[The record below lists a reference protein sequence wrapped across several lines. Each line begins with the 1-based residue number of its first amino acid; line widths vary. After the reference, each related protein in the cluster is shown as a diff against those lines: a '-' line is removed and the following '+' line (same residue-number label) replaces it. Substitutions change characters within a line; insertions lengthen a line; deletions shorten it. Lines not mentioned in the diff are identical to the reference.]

1 MQIAQFAKAVFNLSA
16 ICKMKKCL
24 SDFASEDYTVI
35 NLCVLIAQFA
45 KAVFNLSAICK
56 TKKCLFRSTRW
67 RIVPLSIC
75 VICANCTICKSC
87 FQFECNLQNEE
98 MSFQI
103 YSLEDRTV
111 INLCNLCKLHNLQKL
126 FSIWVQSAK
135 WRNVFSDLPL
145 RRIVP
150 LSICV
155 ICVIKIA
162 QFAKAVFNLSG
173 ICKTK
178 KCLFRST
185 RWRIVPLSICV
196 ICANCTIYKSKSF
209 QFECNLQNEEMS
221 FQIYSLEDRTV
232 INLGNL
238 LIAQFAKAVFN
249 LSAICKTKKCLFRS
263 TRWRIVLI
271 NLCNL
276 CKLHNLQKL
285 FSIWVQSA
293 KRRNVFSDLLVGGS
307 YPYQGNLYKLH
318 NLQKLFS
325 IECNLQNEEM
335 SFQIY
340 FGGSY
345 PYQFV

>member
-1 MQIAQFAKAVFNLSA
+1 M
-16 ICKMKKCL
+16 
-24 SDFASEDYTVI
+24 
-35 NLCVLIAQFA
+35 LIAQFA

-103 YSLEDRTV
+103 YSLEDRTL

-126 FSIWVQSAK
+126 FSICK
-135 WRNVFSDLPL
+135 
-145 RRIVP
+145 
-150 LSICV
+150 
-155 ICVIKIA
+155 
-162 QFAKAVFNLSG
+162 

-196 ICANCTIYKSKSF
+196 ICANCTICKSCF

-221 FQIYSLEDRTV
+221 FQIYSLEDRT
-232 INLGNL
+232 
-238 LIAQFAKAVFN
+238 
-249 LSAICKTKKCLFRS
+249 
-263 TRWRIVLI
+263 LI

-293 KRRNVFSDLLVGGS
+293 KRRNVFSDLC
-307 YPYQGNLYKLH
+307 
-318 NLQKLFS
+318 LFV
-325 IECNLQNEEM
+325 
-335 SFQIY
+335 
-340 FGGSY
+340 GGSY